1 MGDKETR
8 FHYNFIDYLRV
19 TGMIF
24 VAWPHLTANLNPVW
38 GPLSF
43 IQWLIN
49 RPLHIT
55 QNFGA
60 LGVSIFFLI
69 SGFLASTPSRRTLKS
84 PTSYFF
90 YKLTR
95 LIIPLWGAMFFFFL
109 FVKLFELLFNYSSWW
124 SQFSVLDW
132 VKSATLYPHFTGSID
147 LVNGALWYLV
157 PLILFFLL
165 ETLYRFY
172 GSEPSIKFVIFT
184 LSVLGF
190 CFALHDFLPDALCSK
205 LPYIPIILWGYLFN
219 LKSQNRPS
227 LIYITYI
234 LCYFV
239 MLFGFYQFAP
249 QFYQDEPYPLS
260 AIFALVLFKGFLLVP
275 TAALRPPKVIQFL
288 SSVSYSF
295 YIVHSLYGGFVISA
309 FFEIIPYGFAVA
321 GGIILSIVVANINYK
336 LFERPTVQWLSHLV
350 ERANCTD
357 E

>member
-132 VKSATLYPHFTGSID
+132 VKSATLYPHFTDSID

-172 GSEPSIKFVIFT
+172 GRTI
-184 LSVLGF
+184 
-190 CFALHDFLPDALCSK
+190 H
-205 LPYIPIILWGYLFN
+205 
-219 LKSQNRPS
+219 
-227 LIYITYI
+227 
-234 LCYFV
+234 
-239 MLFGFYQFAP
+239 
-249 QFYQDEPYPLS
+249 
-260 AIFALVLFKGFLLVP
+260 
-275 TAALRPPKVIQFL
+275 
-288 SSVSYSF
+288 
-295 YIVHSLYGGFVISA
+295 
-309 FFEIIPYGFAVA
+309 
-321 GGIILSIVVANINYK
+321 
-336 LFERPTVQWLSHLV
+336 
-350 ERANCTD
+350 
-357 E
+357 